1 MAGSG
6 LVLVVLGLASV
17 LAVPLL
23 GLMAMGLAH
32 QGAGITYV
40 NATPHTL
47 WIYEGEGDF
56 EFELKPFETR
66 AFSTYKH
73 LWDPPTVA
81 ITEDGRV
88 VFSVDLT
95 WDELK
100 AQDYRI
106 VIEEQGSS
114 P

>member
-1 MAGSG
+1 MAVSG

-17 LAVPLL
+17 LAVPFLV
-23 GLMAMGLAH
+23 LMAMGLAH
-32 QGAGITYV
+32 QGANITYV
-40 NATPHTL
+40 NGTAHTL
-47 WIYEGEGDF
+47 RIYEGESDF

-66 AFSTYKH
+66 TFSTYKH
-73 LWDPPTVA
+73 SWNPPTVA
-81 ITEDGRV
+81 RTGDGRV

-106 VIEEQGSS
+106 VIEEQGG
-114 P
+114 PP